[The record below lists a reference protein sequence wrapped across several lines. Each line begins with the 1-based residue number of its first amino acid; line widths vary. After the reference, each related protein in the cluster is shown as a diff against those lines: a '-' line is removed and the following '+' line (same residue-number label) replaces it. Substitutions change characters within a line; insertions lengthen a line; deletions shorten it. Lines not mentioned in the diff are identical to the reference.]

1 MATKDELID
10 EVATLK
16 AKIAELTAGAQV
28 SGAVDSL
35 GMALQ
40 AGHVYH
46 LAEMGG
52 LDDLGEL
59 EVGKTYVYEADGFE
73 PYANSE
79 AVGGAP
85 EVADRND
92 ADKSPLHA
100 WAEQA
105 GVRVSFVPEDEDE
118 RGDAGFILTDMT
130 GTPMA
135 LTYGA
140 VAGAADR
147 DAAADR
153 HRIAALEA
161 DVAARDVTINELRA
175 RIGGGPLHGSIDG
188 LKPVV

>member
-1 MATKDELID
+1 MATKDQLID
-10 EVATLK
+10 EVASLK
-16 AKIAELTAGAQV
+16 AKVAELTAGVQV

-59 EVGKTYVYEADGFE
+59 EVGKTYVYEADGFDE
-73 PYANSE
+73 Y
-79 AVGGAP
+79 VAP
-85 EVADRND
+85 ESDEPTVD
-92 ADKSPLHA
+92 AEYEALVK

-105 GVRVSFVPEDEDE
+105 GVRVSFAPEDE
-118 RGDAGFILTDMT
+118 RGDVGFILTDMT

-153 HRIAALEA
+153 HRIATLEA

-175 RIGGGPLHGSIDG
+175 QLAGGPLHGSIDG

>member
-16 AKIAELTAGAQV
+16 AKVAELTAGAQV
-28 SGAVDSL
+28 SGAFDSL

-40 AGHVYH
+40 AGHVYKFTG
-46 LAEMGG
+46 A

-59 EVGKTYVYEADGFE
+59 EIGKTYVYEADGFE
-73 PYANSE
+73 PYANFE

-85 EVADRND
+85 EGDAAD
-92 ADKSPLHA
+92 AEYEALVK
-100 WAEQA
+100 WAAQA
-105 GVRVSFVPEDEDE
+105 GVRVSFAPEDE
-118 RGDAGFILTDMT
+118 RGDVGFILTDMT

-147 DAAADR
+147 DAAADM
-153 HRIAALEA
+153 HRIATLEA
-161 DVAARDVTINELRA
+161 DVQARDVTINELRA

>member
-1 MATKDELID
+1 MATKDQLID
-10 EVATLK
+10 EVASLK
-16 AKIAELTAGAQV
+16 AKVAELTAGAQV

-40 AGHVYH
+40 AGHVYKFTG
-46 LAEMGG
+46 A

-59 EVGKTYVYEADGFE
+59 EVGKTYVYGADGFE
-73 PYANSE
+73 PYANFE

-85 EVADRND
+85 EGDEGD
-92 ADKSPLHA
+92 TDKSPLHA

-105 GVRVSFVPEDEDE
+105 GVRVSFVLDEE
-118 RGDAGFILTDMT
+118 AKVTGFMLTDMT

-153 HRIAALEA
+153 HRIATLEA

-175 RIGGGPLHGSIDG
+175 KLGGGPLHGSIDG

>member
-16 AKIAELTAGAQV
+16 AKIAELTAGVQV

-40 AGHVYH
+40 AGHLYH

-59 EVGKTYVYEADGFE
+59 ELGKTYVYLPDGFE
-73 PYANSE
+73 PYANFE

-85 EVADRND
+85 EGDAAD
-92 ADKSPLHA
+92 AEYEALVK
-100 WAEQA
+100 WAAQA
-105 GVRVSFVPEDEDE
+105 GVRVTYAPEDE
-118 RGDAGFILTDMT
+118 RGDAGFILTDTT
-130 GTPMA
+130 GTPME

-147 DAAADR
+147 
-153 HRIAALEA
+153 HRIATLEA

>member
-40 AGHVYH
+40 AGHVYKFTG
-46 LAEMGG
+46 A

-59 EVGKTYVYEADGFE
+59 EIGKTYVYLPDGFDE
-73 PYANSE
+73 YDTTENVSGDVPTADAEYE
-79 AVGGAP
+79 ALV
-85 EVADRND
+85 
-92 ADKSPLHA
+92 K
-100 WAEQA
+100 WAAQA
-105 GVRVSFVPEDEDE
+105 GVRVSYAPKDE
-118 RGDAGFILTDMT
+118 RGDVGFILTDMT
-130 GTPMA
+130 GTPME
-135 LTYGA
+135 LTYNA
-140 VAGAADR
+140 MAGAADR

-153 HRIAALEA
+153 HRIATLEA